1 MRSITLL
8 LSLFLTV
15 FGGIT
20 AGAQSGYLNPGYIT
34 DATTIKNGGM
44 YVFKN
49 VANATVR
56 RGWMYEST
64 ADDDSKNKLRI
75 DLDVTHS
82 DWETETVPDNYVFVA
97 EAVDGGF
104 NFKNLS
110 TDRYLTNNTSTVE
123 ENGKGLVNVLDKNGA
138 NPGTFNIQVPGTYLN
153 VNAGG
158 WVALWNQEN
167 DANGKWQVY
176 EVNAA
181 DAVASVTITRNL
193 EGSTVVTKGFYPKG
207 STITAPVIDFCTA
220 IGTTSYTVTDDAEQS
235 VTFTYQQNVPFAVS
249 TSFAEAKWNMVNIHS
264 NSGNYIWTYE
274 SGATAVKA
282 LVQPTAQST
291 APKDEQ
297 LWCFV
302 GNPLSGYVIYNKAAG
317 ESMTLNTADNNAS
330 AAMGEAA
337 SATKFHI
344 VGSTAITNAIC
355 FQPVGQTN
363 YLNRQG
369 TGSESYLKR
378 WSATDQGSSCLFFA
392 PDYALL
398 NYAGAD
404 VNIPENALG
413 APNYFDD
420 AENAAKYAEAY
431 AAANQ
436 AGYDHYDMEKVNA
449 LAQMTQAVANGG
461 RHSTEVTAGAYYR
474 LVNVPNQK
482 YMVNTAV
489 VDGYNVTYPLSGS
502 ATKDNARSEV
512 GTVFQIEKN
521 EETFAL
527 KVQGL
532 YLGAAPAG
540 RAVQLVSSSEE
551 KGAYSINNDG
561 ARFYFD
567 AGTSNGCLHY
577 ASGQAGAIV
586 GWNTN
591 AAATW
596 WYIVPATDIEVLLT
610 AAGDAAYATTYLPFA
625 VSEVSGASAY
635 TGAYNA
641 ANSTLDMT
649 ETTTIPAN
657 TGVVLK
663 GTADATTAVLT
674 IGEAAAEA
682 TSGLTG
688 TLTPITLAD
697 DTRANYLVLGTN
709 EGAIGFYKPS
719 ATVASIPA
727 NKAYLANATQAT
739 QAVALNFGGTPTGI
753 TGIETAD
760 SDSNAPLY
768 DITGRRVN
776 GTAKGGIYIQNGRK
790 FIVK

>member
-20 AGAQSGYLNPGYIT
+20 AGAQSGCLNPGYIT

-49 VANATVR
+49 VGDATVR

-64 ADDDSKNKLRI
+64 TEDANKNKLRI

-82 DWETETVPDNYVFVA
+82 DWETGTVPDNYVFVA
-97 EAVDGGF
+97 ETADNGGF
-104 NFKNLS
+104 YFKNLS

-123 ENGKGLVNVLDKNGA
+123 AGSKGVVNVLVKSGA
-138 NPGTFNIQVPGTYLN
+138 TSGTFNLQVPGTYLN

-158 WVALWNQEN
+158 WLALWNDVN

-181 DAVASVTITRNL
+181 DAVASVTITRECG
-193 EGSTVVTKGFYPKG
+193 EGSVVTKGFYPKG
-207 STITAPVIDFCTA
+207 STITAPTIEFCTA
-220 IGTTSYTVTDDAEQS
+220 TGTTTYTVTDDAEQS

-249 TSFAEAKWNMVNIHS
+249 NSFAEAKWNMVNIHS

-274 SGATAVKA
+274 AGATAVKA
-282 LVQPTAQST
+282 LVQPTAQSA
-291 APKDEQ
+291 APTDEQ

-302 GNPLSGYVIYNKAAG
+302 GNPLSGYTIYNKAAG
-317 ESMTLNTADNNAS
+317 ENMTLNTADNNAP
-330 AAMGEAA
+330 AVMGEAT

-344 VGSTAITNAIC
+344 VRSPAITNAAC

-369 TGSESYLKR
+369 TAPESYLKR

-398 NYAGAD
+398 NYASAE

-413 APNYFDD
+413 ASTYFDD
-420 AENAAKYAEAY
+420 ADNAAKFSEAY
-431 AAANQ
+431 AAAQ
-436 AGYDHYDMEKVNA
+436 QTGYDHYDMEKVNA
-449 LAQMTQAVANGG
+449 LAEMAQAVETGG
-461 RHSTEVTAGAYYR
+461 RHSTEITTGAYYR
-474 LVNVPNQK
+474 LVNAANLK
-482 YMVNTAV
+482 YMVNTPV
-489 VDGYNVTYPLSGS
+489 VDRSNTTYPLSGS

-521 EETFAL
+521 GESYSL

-532 YLGAAPAG
+532 YVGAAPAG
-540 RAVQLVSSSEE
+540 APVRLVSSSDE
-551 KGAYSINNDG
+551 KGAYSVSNNG

-577 ASGQAGAIV
+577 ASGQAGGIV

-596 WYIVPATDIEVLLT
+596 WYIVPATDIEVALT
-610 AAGDAAYATTYLPFA
+610 AVGDASYATTYLPFA
-625 VSEVSGASAY
+625 VSEVSGATAY

-649 ETTTIPAN
+649 ETTAIPAN

-674 IGEAAAEA
+674 IGEAAEA

-719 ATVASIPA
+719 ASAASIPA

-753 TGIETAD
+753 TGIEAAD
-760 SDSNAPLY
+760 SDSNAPVY